1 MDTTELLARFKDS
14 AEMFENL
21 GIATKALLSFLTLA
35 VLIIIFLVSERV
47 YEHRAYSS
55 RKLWI
60 GQAQRNLNR
69 KLPPIRMVK
78 PNRRDEDLQSI
89 V

>member
-60 GQAQRNLNR
+60 GQAQRTLNR
-69 KLPPIRMVK
+69 KLPPIRLVA

>member
-1 MDTTELLARFKDS
+1 MDTTELLAKFKDS

-35 VLIIIFLVSERV
+35 VLVIIFLVSERV

-60 GQAQRNLNR
+60 GQAQRTINR
-69 KLPPIRMVK
+69 KLPPIRLVS
-78 PNRRDEDLQSI
+78 PSRRDEDLQSI